1 MSTTNL
7 AIVAYAAKHA
17 TGGCHRHPPAL
28 ATVTQSGTPTSME
41 RDMTAQA
48 QWLASEAINR
58 DYHDLDALLQQTPYL
73 YARLASQWRR
83 MHPLFEAA

>member
-1 MSTTNL
+1 
-7 AIVAYAAKHA
+7 
-17 TGGCHRHPPAL
+17 
-28 ATVTQSGTPTSME
+28 
-41 RDMTAQA
+41 MTAQA

-73 YARLASQWRR
+73 YTRLASQWRR